1 MNTNER
7 TDGTSVP
14 TVAVFGGRLA
24 KGLAMRLSS
33 GRAVRLLSADRSVVE
48 SSRSAPFEARHVD
61 YRSANLSEHVA
72 DAAAAA
78 VVIPD
83 RDRIGLLI
91 AQKLAASGTVDR
103 ILVRLNDPQ
112 YEAAFED
119 IDCELLDFGSVLH
132 ETVESSLGPSTA

>member
-33 GRAVRLLSADRSVVE
+33 GRTVRLLSADRSVVE

-72 DAAAAA
+72 DAAAIVA
-78 VVIPD
+78 PD
-83 RDRIGLLI
+83 RDRIGLLV

-103 ILVRLNDPQ
+103 ILVRLDDPQ

>member
-33 GRAVRLLSADRSVVE
+33 GRTVRLLSADRSVVE

-72 DAAAAA
+72 DAAA
-78 VVIPD
+78 VVVPD
-83 RDRIGLLI
+83 RDRIGLLV

-103 ILVRLNDPQ
+103 ILVRLDDPQ

-119 IDCELLDFGSVLH
+119 IDCELLDLGSVLH

>member
-33 GRAVRLLSADRSVVE
+33 GRTVRLLSADRSVVE

-72 DAAAAA
+72 DAAA
-78 VVIPD
+78 VVVPD
-83 RDRIGLLI
+83 RDRIGLLV

-103 ILVRLNDPQ
+103 ILVRLDDPQ

>member
-1 MNTNER
+1 MNTSER
-7 TDGTSVP
+7 TDGMSVP

-33 GRAVRLLSADRSVVE
+33 GRTVRLLSADRSVVE

-72 DAAAAA
+72 DAAAA

-83 RDRIGLLI
+83 RDRIGLLV

>member
-7 TDGTSVP
+7 TDGMSVP
-14 TVAVFGGRLA
+14 TVAVFGGRSA

-33 GRAVRLLSADRSVVE
+33 DRTVRLLSADRSVVE

-72 DAAAAA
+72 DAAAIVAA
-78 VVIPD
+78 D
-83 RDRIGLLI
+83 RDRIGLLV
-91 AQKLAASGTVDR
+91 AQKLAACGAADR
-103 ILVRLNDPQ
+103 ILVRLNDPE
-112 YEAAFED
+112 YEAAFDD

-132 ETVESSLGPSTA
+132 ETVESSLGPHPA

>member
-1 MNTNER
+1 MQGNTR
-7 TDGTSVP
+7 DP

-33 GRAVRLLSADRSVVE
+33 GRTVRLLSADRSVVE

-72 DAAAAA
+72 DAAAIVA
-78 VVIPD
+78 PD
-83 RDRIGLLI
+83 RDRIGLLV

-103 ILVRLNDPQ
+103 ILVRLDDPQ

-132 ETVESSLGPSTA
+132 ETVESSLGPPPA

>member
-33 GRAVRLLSADRSVVE
+33 GRTVRLLSADRSVVE

-72 DAAAAA
+72 DAAAA
-78 VVIPD
+78 VVVPD
-83 RDRIGLLI
+83 RDRIGLLV
-91 AQKLAASGTVDR
+91 AQKLSASGTVDR
-103 ILVRLNDPQ
+103 ILVRLDDPQ

-132 ETVESSLGPSTA
+132 ETVESSLGPPAA

>member
-14 TVAVFGGRLA
+14 TVAVFGGQLA

-33 GRAVRLLSADRSVVE
+33 GRTVRLLSADRSVVE

-72 DAAAAA
+72 DPAA
-78 VVIPD
+78 VVVPD
-83 RDRIGLLI
+83 RDRIGLLV
-91 AQKLAASGTVDR
+91 AQKLSASGTVDR
-103 ILVRLNDPQ
+103 ILVRLDDPQ

-119 IDCELLDFGSVLH
+119 IDCELLDLGSVLH

>member
-61 YRSANLSEHVA
+61 YRSASLSEHVA
-72 DAAAAA
+72 DAAAIVAA
-78 VVIPD
+78 D
-83 RDRIGLLI
+83 RDRIGLLV

-103 ILVRLNDPQ
+103 LLVRFDDPQ

-119 IDCELLDFGSVLH
+119 IDCELLDLGSVLH

>member
-1 MNTNER
+1 MNTSER
-7 TDGTSVP
+7 TDGMSVP

-72 DAAAAA
+72 DAAAA
-78 VVIPD
+78 VVAPD
-83 RDRIGLLI
+83 RDRIGLLV
-91 AQKLAASGTVDR
+91 AQKLAASGMVDQ

-132 ETVESSLGPSTA
+132 ETVESHLGPTPA

>member
-14 TVAVFGGRLA
+14 TVAVFGGQLA

-33 GRAVRLLSADRSVVE
+33 GRTVRLLSADRSVVE

-72 DAAAAA
+72 DAAA
-78 VVIPD
+78 VVAPD
-83 RDRIGLLI
+83 RDRIGLLV

-103 ILVRLNDPQ
+103 ILVRLDDPQ

>member
-33 GRAVRLLSADRSVVE
+33 GRTVRLLSADRSVVE

-72 DAAAAA
+72 DAAA
-78 VVIPD
+78 VVVPD
-83 RDRIGLLI
+83 RDRIGLLV

-119 IDCELLDFGSVLH
+119 IDCELLDLGSVLH
-132 ETVESSLGPSTA
+132 ETVESSLGPPPA

>member
-33 GRAVRLLSADRSVVE
+33 GRTVRLLSADRSVVE

-72 DAAAAA
+72 DAAAA
-78 VVIPD
+78 VVAPD
-83 RDRIGLLI
+83 RDRIGLLV
-91 AQKLAASGTVDR
+91 AQKLAASGMVDR
-103 ILVRLNDPQ
+103 ILVRFDDPQ

-119 IDCELLDFGSVLH
+119 IDCELIDLGSVLH
-132 ETVESSLGPSTA
+132 ETVESSLGPPPA

>member
-33 GRAVRLLSADRSVVE
+33 GRTVRLLSADRSVVE

-72 DAAAAA
+72 DAAAA
-78 VVIPD
+78 VVAPD
-83 RDRIGLLI
+83 RDRIGLLV

-103 ILVRLNDPQ
+103 ILVRLDDPQ

-119 IDCELLDFGSVLH
+119 IDCEPLDLGSVLH
-132 ETVESSLGPSTA
+132 ETVESSLGPPPV